1 MKVKNVLML
10 LAITLMCGQFAVAQ
24 NALNDKA
31 DNIVG
36 IYESVQNADRFRA
49 KIEKLKDGTYRG
61 QIIWMEKDKNKDGN
75 KILDTKNPDKSLRNT
90 PADRIVIFS
99 GLKYDG
105 KDHEWGGTK
114 IYDPQRGVKAKMTA
128 SFAADGR
135 LKITG
140 SVLLISESVYW
151 NKIN

>member
-36 IYESVQNADRFRA
+36 IYESVQNGDRFRT

>member
-36 IYESVQNADRFRA
+36 IYESVQNGDRFRA

>member
-1 MKVKNVLML
+1 ML
-10 LAITLMCGQFAVAQ
+10 YYFRFKAQFTKQ
-24 NALNDKA
+24 N
-31 DNIVG
+31 
-36 IYESVQNADRFRA
+36 
-49 KIEKLKDGTYRG
+49 DGTYQC
-61 QIIWMEKDKNKDGN
+61 QIIWLEKDRDANGN
-75 KILDTKNPDKSLRNT
+75 KLLDVKNPDKSLRNT